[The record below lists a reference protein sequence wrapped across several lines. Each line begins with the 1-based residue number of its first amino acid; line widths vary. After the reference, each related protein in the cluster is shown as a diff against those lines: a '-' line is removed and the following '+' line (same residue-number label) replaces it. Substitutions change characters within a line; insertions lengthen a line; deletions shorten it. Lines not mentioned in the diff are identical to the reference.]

1 MLVFGV
7 DIPLVEMIFVL
18 VIVMFVILVEIIII
32 VIFLMQNLKKAK
44 ELGDSLNE
52 LSKDLLEAHMN
63 ELSREGTGEKSE
75 IKPRKKI

>member
-18 VIVMFVILVEIIII
+18 VVVMFVILVEIIII

-44 ELGDSLNE
+44 ELSDSLND

-63 ELSREGTGEKSE
+63 ELSREGAE
-75 IKPRKKI
+75 IKQQRKKV